1 MEYNEDF
8 ARLEQFVERLIDSYN
23 QLKNENSEINEQL
36 LAKEQEVGDLQ
47 ETIKNLQDDRG
58 VMHNRIS
65 GLIARIDEWEKILA
79 SEGSDKNSKSAGAG
93 KKTKHGKK
101 SSSLFN
107 ASAEQS
113 SGTALR

>member
-36 LAKEQEVGDLQ
+36 LAKEQEIGDLQ

-65 GLIARIDEWEKILA
+65 GLIARIDEWEKDL
-79 SEGSDKNSKSAGAG
+79 SQEGSEQNSRSTRTG
-93 KKTKHGKK
+93 KQTKHGKK

-107 ASAEQS
+107 TTAEQS